1 MMIWRGWGVLGVLL
15 LIGGGALGT
24 AVAKG
29 GLGMGV
35 GIILGAVACWF
46 VGQQLNVERPKALV
60 AQYAQQRGAELHTLA
75 DAGTFHLG
83 PGYAPPT
90 SLAEAH
96 QQADQL
102 LGPKSRPSPRLGVT
116 PTPLRHSASVLGHR
130 GRPGRGDCH
139 RVDVPA
145 PLGRRRFGLACTPRD

>member
-1 MMIWRGWGVLGVLL
+1 MGVLGVLL
-15 LIGGGALGT
+15 LIGGGALCT

-60 AQYAQQRGAELHTLA
+60 AQYAQQRGAELHALA

-102 LGPKSRPSPRLGVT
+102 LGPKSRPSPRLGAT
-116 PTPLRHSASVLGHR
+116 PTPSSTF
-130 GRPGRGDCH
+130 
-139 RVDVPA
+139 
-145 PLGRRRFGLACTPRD
+145 RFSTGPSGPPWAR

>member
-1 MMIWRGWGVLGVLL
+1 ML

-60 AQYAQQRGAELHTLA
+60 AQDAQQRGAELHALP

-96 QQADQL
+96 QQADQV
-102 LGPKSRPSPRLGVT
+102 LGAEV
-116 PTPLRHSASVLGHR
+116 ASVAKARSNAHTLFFIPLQSWAYIGAALGAVTAIASMF
-130 GRPGRGDCH
+130 P
-139 RVDVPA
+139 
-145 PLGRRRFGLACTPRD
+145 RR